1 MSCLCAADFD
11 PDIKL
16 LEMQGCMYVG
26 TYFKQQQPVNAV
38 AIEFSSGM
46 FFFSIPCV
54 CGFAELL
61 LFQDFL

>member
-1 MSCLCAADFD
+1 M
-11 PDIKL
+11 
-16 LEMQGCMYVG
+16 
-26 TYFKQQQPVNAV
+26 NAV